1 MSSDYSIML
10 HGVLAD
16 QRFWI
21 LYVLAC
27 FASLLWV
34 GFAAMQGVMIVAGLF
49 ITLAVFGVSAILC
62 VMLITDLKNNA
73 IVGTGVSLSNQA
85 PD

>member
-10 HGVLAD
+10 HAVLAD
-16 QRFWI
+16 RRFWI
-21 LYVLAC
+21 LYIIAC
-27 FASLLWV
+27 FATLLWV
-34 GFAAMQGVMIVAGLF
+34 GFSAAQGVMIVAGLF

-62 VMLITDLKNNA
+62 VMLIADLKNNA
-73 IVGTGVSLSNQA
+73 TVGMGVSLSNQA

>member
-1 MSSDYSIML
+1 MASDYSIML
-10 HGVLAD
+10 HAVLAD
-16 QRFWI
+16 RRFWI

-34 GFAAMQGVMIVAGLF
+34 GFSAVQGVMIVAGMF
-49 ITLAVFGVSAILC
+49 ITLAVFGVSTILC
-62 VMLITDLKNNA
+62 VMLITALKNNG
-73 IVGTGVSLSNQA
+73 IVETGVSLSTQA